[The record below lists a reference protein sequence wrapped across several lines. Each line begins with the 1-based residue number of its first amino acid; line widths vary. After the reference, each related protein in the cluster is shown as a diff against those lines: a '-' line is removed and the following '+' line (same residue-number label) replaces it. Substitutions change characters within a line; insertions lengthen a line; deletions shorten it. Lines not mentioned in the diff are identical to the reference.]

1 MLLLHE
7 VDALIGLLGAEGTD
21 AGEEDEKDAEME
33 ERKALF
39 DLYLLPL
46 TARHCACVALENSR
60 TSGRALQ
67 FLRNKTF
74 AIMVQRRLSELGPLF
89 LRPLCRL
96 PGLDPP
102 WNPTVQK
109 MTLLVLGELEGF
121 YDDGFCHLRQE
132 LHRVVEICGHIDC
145 GQSCESSGVD
155 LLPRCAG
162 GNQPL
167 KCFGTFAVNDRKR

>member
-7 VDALIGLLGAEGTD
+7 VDALIGLFGAEGTD

-67 FLRNKTF
+67 R
-74 AIMVQRRLSELGPLF
+74 S
-89 LRPLCRL
+89 
-96 PGLDPP
+96 
-102 WNPTVQK
+102 
-109 MTLLVLGELEGF
+109 
-121 YDDGFCHLRQE
+121 
-132 LHRVVEICGHIDC
+132 
-145 GQSCESSGVD
+145 
-155 LLPRCAG
+155 
-162 GNQPL
+162 
-167 KCFGTFAVNDRKR
+167 